1 MATIKLPKKPLSM
14 VILWIKVR
22 RSYRDLSPQAD
33 PARLEVGYPY
43 LPPWWSDKEE
53 TKLLESTRKNSCT
66 FDRAPPPPPLV
77 WQTSQ
82 VLTFPKSEI
91 FAGDYAKSWSILFFL
106 VLEGPKNSRGLRGH
120 ASSEN
125 LLNSLGM
132 HSRVRHLSFKPCF
145 LGASMLLRSA
155 RANTRNKKIDRARTD
170 WTLAEIQC
178 QWRNELGI
186 HEQC

>member
-1 MATIKLPKKPLSM
+1 MAKIKLPKKPLSM
-14 VILWIKVR
+14 VIFWIKVR

-33 PARLEVGYPY
+33 PARLEVIHIYSPGGV
-43 LPPWWSDKEE
+43 
-53 TKLLESTRKNSCT
+53 TKKKRSCSSRPGRTRVRLT
-66 FDRAPPPPPLV
+66 EPPLF

-106 VLEGPKNSRGLRGH
+106 VWEGPKDSRALRGH

-132 HSRVRHLSFKPCF
+132 HRRVRHLSFKPCL

-155 RANTRNKKIDRARTD
+155 GANTRNKKIDRTRTD